1 MPKYTATIILKFAPW
16 SAKCKNTAAPSNIA
30 KQTIAKMLCILKIDN
45 VDIRLYVVAKTTIN
59 IVCHVANIPD
69 DAAIIKLAFV

>member
-30 KQTIAKMLCILKIDN
+30 KQTIAKRLCILKIDS
-45 VDIRLYVVAKTTIN
+45 VDIRLYVTAKTTI
-59 IVCHVANIPD
+59 IHDCHVANSD
-69 DAAIIKLAFV
+69 DAANIKFAFV